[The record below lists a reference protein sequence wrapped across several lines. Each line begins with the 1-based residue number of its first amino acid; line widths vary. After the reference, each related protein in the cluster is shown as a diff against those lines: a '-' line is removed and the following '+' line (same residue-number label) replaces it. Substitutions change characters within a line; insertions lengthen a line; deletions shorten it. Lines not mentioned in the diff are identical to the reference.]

1 MKEKIINK
9 LSLIITILIVLLGVY
24 LMYTL
29 VTRIN
34 SKKEIKNNINEIFN
48 DYEIN
53 DLKNIKI
60 KIHSKTNYQSKI
72 TYNVELTSN
81 KFDTL
86 DYETQLEIIKYIKK
100 ISFKGNNKK
109 YYINKVT
116 IKTNEN
122 IYTYQNLFKKNNK
135 LYETNNNYKE
145 KYNEIKEKAKYK
157 YNENK
162 EKITN

>member
-48 DYEIN
+48 DYEIK

-135 LYETNNNYKE
+135 LYGTNNNYKE
-145 KYNEIKEKAKYK
+145 KYNEIKEKAKDK
-157 YNENK
+157 YNEIK